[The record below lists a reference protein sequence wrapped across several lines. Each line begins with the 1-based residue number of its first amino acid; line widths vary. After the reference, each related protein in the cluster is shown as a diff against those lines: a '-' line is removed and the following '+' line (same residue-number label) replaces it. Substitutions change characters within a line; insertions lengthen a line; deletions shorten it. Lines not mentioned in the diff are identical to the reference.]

1 VALTKWCCMLHQHH
15 HLGQFNLLLVLLLQH
30 PIC

>member
-1 VALTKWCCMLHQHH
+1 LTKWCSMLHQHH
-15 HLGQFNLLLVLLLQH
+15 HLDQFKLLLVMQLQH